1 MIWLALRL
9 YRAIVVSGVS
19 VASLVYGG
27 AAVLFSGSWIGFVL
41 VVPYA
46 AAFCCVIAAPLAVG
60 GVVIASVLRRT
71 CPLLSRR
78 GWIAF
83 GMALGGTL
91 VFAAGAPYLAAG
103 ALSNIAGCA
112 FWTTFLVAGTT
123 AGAWSAKVAHKDLRR
138 AQNTSAT
145 STASSPSPP

>member
-9 YRAIVVSGVS
+9 YLVIVVSGVS

-27 AAVLFSGSWIGFVL
+27 AAVLFSGSWIGLAL
-41 VVPYA
+41 VVVPCA
-46 AAFCCVIAAPLAVG
+46 VAFCSVIAAPLAVG

-83 GMALGGTL
+83 GMALGGML
-91 VFAAGAPYLAAG
+91 VFAASAPFLAAG
-103 ALSNIAGCA
+103 ALSNIAAGA

-123 AGAWSAKVAHKDLRR
+123 AGAWSARVAHEDLRR
-138 AQNTSAT
+138 TQKYVRYFNGE
-145 STASSPSPP
+145 